1 VSVQLDAL
9 ADEVFGAAAAQ
20 GRAGGESLRR
30 PFGEIVWNR
39 TYPDLFFLN
48 GIENLVAPDWEA
60 ADLERVVREAIPR
73 ATTYRASS
81 RDPATISALN
91 PRLIAATYTSETR
104 VAMVQ
109 VSIPSTPSPSGGGQ
123 LSEPRSGKASASDVG
138 FKIVP
143 VGTEAS
149 WTAFQRLIHDDTQE
163 HGWTGPMEAQ
173 LIALYRWR
181 AANTPH
187 HFYLAENGTQ
197 TIGHVGLLQHGTIAY
212 LHGLYTHPSARRRG
226 AGAALTLAMSAEA
239 RALGCER
246 LTLQCTRDSSLPAYY
261 SRLGFRAVG
270 EKQIWTRPVQLPPHL
285 AEGRVGA

>member
-1 VSVQLDAL
+1 VSVQLEAL

-60 ADLERVVREAIPR
+60 ADLERVVQEAIPQ
-73 ATTYRASS
+73 ASTYRASS

-91 PRLIAATYTSETR
+91 PRLIAANYTSETR

-109 VSIPSTPSPSGGGQ
+109 VSIPSTPSPASG
-123 LSEPRSGKASASDVG
+123 VG
-138 FKIVP
+138 YKIVP
-143 VGTEAS
+143 VGSDAS
-149 WTAFQRLIHDDTQE
+149 WTAFQGLIHDDTQE

-187 HFYLAENGTQ
+187 HFYLAESGTQ
-197 TIGHVGLLQHGTIAY
+197 PIGYVGLLQHGTSAY

-246 LTLQCTRDSSLPAYY
+246 LSLQCTRESSLPAYY

-270 EKQIWTRPVQLPPHL
+270 EKQIWTRPVQFLPPL
-285 AEGRVGA
+285 GEGRVGA

>member
-1 VSVQLDAL
+1 MSVQLEAL

-60 ADLERVVREAIPR
+60 ADLERVVQEAIPQ
-73 ATTYRASS
+73 ASTYRASS

-91 PRLIAATYTSETR
+91 PRLIAANYTSETR

-109 VSIPSTPSPSGGGQ
+109 VSIPSTPSPASG
-123 LSEPRSGKASASDVG
+123 VG
-138 FKIVP
+138 YKIVP
-143 VGTEAS
+143 VGSDAS
-149 WTAFQRLIHDDTQE
+149 WTAFQGLIHDDTQE

-187 HFYLAENGTQ
+187 HFYLAESGTQ
-197 TIGHVGLLQHGTIAY
+197 PIGYVVLLQHGTSAY

-246 LTLQCTRDSSLPAYY
+246 LSLQCTRESSLPAYY

-270 EKQIWTRPVQLPPHL
+270 EKQIWTRPVQFLPPL
-285 AEGRVGA
+285 GEGRLGA

>member
-1 VSVQLDAL
+1 
-9 ADEVFGAAAAQ
+9 
-20 GRAGGESLRR
+20 
-30 PFGEIVWNR
+30 
-39 TYPDLFFLN
+39 LN
-48 GIENLVAPDWEA
+48 GIEDLVAPDWEA
-60 ADLERVVREAIPR
+60 ADLERVVREAIPQ

-91 PRLIAATYTSETR
+91 PRLIAAGYSSETR

-109 VSIPSTPSPSGGGQ
+109 VSIPADSGTAFTVVRVDSPQ
-123 LSEPRSGKASASDVG
+123 TWHR
-138 FKIVP
+138 F
-143 VGTEAS
+143 EALIGVDTREHS
-149 WTAFQRLIHDDTQE
+149 WTE
-163 HGWTGPMEAQ
+163 PMRAQ

-181 AANTPH
+181 ASNTPH
-187 HFYLAENGTQ
+187 HFYLAENDTQ
-197 TIGHVGLLQHGTIAY
+197 TVGHVGLLQHGTTAY

-270 EKQIWTRPVQLPPHL
+270 EKQIWSRLIT
-285 AEGRVGA
+285 A

>member
-1 VSVQLDAL
+1 
-9 ADEVFGAAAAQ
+9 
-20 GRAGGESLRR
+20 
-30 PFGEIVWNR
+30 
-39 TYPDLFFLN
+39 
-48 GIENLVAPDWEA
+48 VAPDWEA
-60 ADLERVVREAIPR
+60 ADLERVVREAIPQ

-81 RDPATISALN
+81 RDPVTISALD
-91 PRLIAATYTSETR
+91 PRLIAASYTSETR

-109 VSIPSTPSPSGGGQ
+109 VSIPENQTRSFTVVRVDSPQ
-123 LSEPRSGKASASDVG
+123 TWHR
-138 FKIVP
+138 F
-143 VGTEAS
+143 EALIHADTREHS
-149 WTAFQRLIHDDTQE
+149 WTE
-163 HGWTGPMEAQ
+163 PMEAQ

-187 HFYLAENGTQ
+187 HFYLVEDGTR

-212 LHGLYTHPSARRRG
+212 LHGLYTHPSGRRRG

-270 EKQIWTRPVQLPPHL
+270 EKQIWTRPVQFPPSP
-285 AEGRVGA
+285 GRADQRAPV

>member
-1 VSVQLDAL
+1 MSIQLEAL

-20 GRAGGESLRR
+20 GRAGGVHLRR
-30 PFGEIVWNR
+30 PFGEIVWNT

-48 GIENLVAPDWEA
+48 GIEDLVAPNWDA

-73 ATTYRASS
+73 ATTFRASS
-81 RDPATISALN
+81 RDPATILALN
-91 PRLIAATYTSETR
+91 PRLLAAGYTSETR

-109 VSIPSTPSPSGGGQ
+109 VSVPSTPSGGGPA
-123 LSEPRSGKASASDVG
+123 EG
-138 FKIVP
+138 FKILP
-143 VGTEAS
+143 VAGEAS
-149 WTAFQRLIHDDTQE
+149 WTAFEELIRADTQE
-163 HGWTGPMEAQ
+163 HGWTDAMRAQ

-187 HFYLAENGTQ
+187 HFYLADDGTR
-197 TIGHVGLLQHGTIAY
+197 TVGHVGLFQHGPSGY

-226 AGAALTLAMSAEA
+226 AGAALTLAMGAEA

-270 EKQIWTRPVQLPPHL
+270 EKQIWTRTIPP
-285 AEGRVGA
+285 

>member
-1 VSVQLDAL
+1 
-9 ADEVFGAAAAQ
+9 
-20 GRAGGESLRR
+20 
-30 PFGEIVWNR
+30 VWNG

-60 ADLERVVREAIPR
+60 ADLEKMVREEIPQ
-73 ATTYRASS
+73 ALTYRASS

-91 PRLIAATYTSETR
+91 PRLIAAGYTSETR

-109 VSIPSTPSPSGGGQ
+109 VSTPSTPSRSGGGQ
-123 LSEPRSGKASASDVG
+123 ISEPRCGKASASDGG

-143 VGTEAS
+143 VGTDAS
-149 WTAFQRLIHDDTQE
+149 WAAFEGLIHADTNE
-163 HGWTGPMEAQ
+163 HSWTEPMRAQ

-187 HFYLAENGTQ
+187 HFFLAEDGTQ
-197 TIGHVGLLQHGTIAY
+197 TIAHVGLFQHGTSAY
-212 LHGLYTHPSARRRG
+212 LHGLYTHPAARRRG
-226 AGAALTLAMSAEA
+226 AGAALTLAMSAQA

-270 EKQIWTRPVQLPPHL
+270 EKQIWTRPVQFPPPSV
-285 AEGRVGA
+285 EGRMGA

>member
-1 VSVQLDAL
+1 
-9 ADEVFGAAAAQ
+9 VFGAAAAQ

-39 TYPDLFFLN
+39 RYPDLFFLN

-60 ADLERVVREAIPR
+60 ADLERVLREAIPQ

-81 RDPATISALN
+81 RDRATISALN
-91 PRLIAATYTSETR
+91 PRLIAARYTSETR

-109 VSIPSTPSPSGGGQ
+109 VSIPENQSTSFTIVRVDSPQ
-123 LSEPRSGKASASDVG
+123 TWRR
-138 FKIVP
+138 F
-143 VGTEAS
+143 EA
-149 WTAFQRLIHDDTQE
+149 LIHADTQE
-163 HGWTGPMEAQ
+163 HSWTEPMRAQ

-187 HFYLAENGTQ
+187 HFYLVEDGTQ
-197 TIGHVGLLQHGTIAY
+197 TIGHVGLFQHGTSAY

-239 RALGCER
+239 DALGCER

-270 EKQIWTRPVQLPPHL
+270 EKQIWSRPVQFPT
-285 AEGRVGA
+285 AVRAGRSASSV